1 MLFYGELL
9 VDKSLLVKVVHPIHT
24 YIHRS
29 NLQVFSASGFV
40 FMFSVVV
47 FMSLLMVNVFLLN
60 LTKRLET
67 SLAKFS

>member
-1 MLFYGELL
+1 MGSYY
-9 VDKSLLVKVVHPIHT
+9 LLVKAVYLIHT

-29 NLQVFSASGFV
+29 NFQVVSASGFV

-47 FMSLLMVNVFLLN
+47 FMSLLLVNVFLLI

-67 SLAKFS
+67 GLAKFS